1 MKHNSDQTAARH
13 AADAVDDVADG
24 IRSAAHSVK
33 TGVQNAAQTVRD
45 AAGHAT
51 EAVEH
56 AYDQAGRRA
65 RASLQ
70 GARSMERGFES
81 CVRDNPKSSL
91 LIAAAIGA
99 VFGALYWRK
108 RS

>member
-1 MKHNSDQTAARH
+1 MKLDSDQTAARH
-13 AADAVDDVADG
+13 AADVVDG
-24 IRSAAHSVK
+24 IRSAAHSVS

-56 AYDQAGRRA
+56 AYEHAGQRA

-70 GARSMERGFES
+70 RARSMENSFES

-99 VFGALYWRK
+99 VIGVLYWRK
-108 RS
+108 RA